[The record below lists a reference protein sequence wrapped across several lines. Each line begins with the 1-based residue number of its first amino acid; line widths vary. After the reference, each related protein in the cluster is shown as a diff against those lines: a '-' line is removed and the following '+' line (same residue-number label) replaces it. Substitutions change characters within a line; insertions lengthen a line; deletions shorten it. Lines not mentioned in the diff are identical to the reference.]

1 MYNPESGQIVFGSDL
16 LILLTGLA
24 FLLVCSTS

>member
-1 MYNPESGQIVFGSDL
+1 MHGVGPRQL

-24 FLLVCSTS
+24 MIVAGIVGLAWF

>member
-1 MYNPESGQIVFGSDL
+1 MHGVGPRKL

-24 FLLVCSTS
+24 MIVAGIVGLAWF